1 MINEIIIQLP
11 KKDNHI
17 WLLHLWEHCVV
28 RNFEHK
34 LIQYGLDDQGIIVNG
49 STFLDSTTIEIYYSI
64 NDLKDNILS
73 IVRKVIKDIPVDMIK
88 REISIISDEINYI
101 DINDEEKIIYDGLKI
116 TESDNILNLYDHLN
130 LPIEVIIQK
139 FSNLM
144 ESVKIANF
152 SEDKLTFETSS
163 FLVTNEE
170 TSSFALSKNSVF
182 LSCDIKIK
190 ITDPHEYL
198 IGYFLAFMIGMT
210 EDSII
215 QKNI

>member
-88 REISIISDEINYI
+88 REISI
-101 DINDEEKIIYDGLKI
+101 
-116 TESDNILNLYDHLN
+116 
-130 LPIEVIIQK
+130 
-139 FSNLM
+139 
-144 ESVKIANF
+144 
-152 SEDKLTFETSS
+152 
-163 FLVTNEE
+163 
-170 TSSFALSKNSVF
+170 
-182 LSCDIKIK
+182 
-190 ITDPHEYL
+190 
-198 IGYFLAFMIGMT
+198 
-210 EDSII
+210 
-215 QKNI
+215 